1 MIRQRE
7 SQKWGVPNWGTF
19 EMSKV
24 MRILPILNNPFEITK
39 FPIIKIWITQFDN
52 RISDYVSFI
61 RFVSYSN
68 DRWGLIDKR
77 VLRLFYNR
85 NIWINFWL
93 FVQKKIVKGTSLSGF
108 LTKSA
113 WTTTTC
119 CQTIWNKCVWWLVL
133 SIKSQTCLTN
143 FESYSYQ
150 CNNVHQFHVVF
161 GYDLLQLF
169 WHSRTESHTVKP
181 IQGNKLFFIS
191 NKN

>member
-1 MIRQRE
+1 MKFKWRHRE

-19 EMSKV
+19 EMSNV

-39 FPIIKIWITQFDN
+39 IRINKYD

-68 DRWGLIDKR
+68 DRWRLIDKR

-93 FVQKKIVKGTSLSGF
+93 FVQKKMVKGTSLSSF

-119 CQTIWNKCVWWLVL
+119 CQTIWNKCVLGSRRWNW
-133 SIKSQTCLTN
+133 K
-143 FESYSYQ
+143 FREK
-150 CNNVHQFHVVF
+150 H
-161 GYDLLQLF
+161 F
-169 WHSRTESHTVKP
+169 W
-181 IQGNKLFFIS
+181 KLFFIFFTIFS
-191 NKN
+191 W